1 MAKVSI
7 RVPKKKSSSKTV
19 RELSSGTK
27 KSKKTR
33 RVSVP
38 GRFKKLPT
46 KLQKSYH
53 LPLPD
58 SKVGNILSKKVN
70 IFPSFIKNS
79 LIELRQVN
87 WPDRKTTIKLSFAV
101 VIFATVF
108 GTIVALL
115 DFGLDKIFKEVIL
128 KK

>member
-1 MAKVSI
+1 MVKVNL
-7 RVPKKKSSSKTV
+7 RVPKKKSSPKTV
-19 RELSSGTK
+19 RELSTGTK
-27 KSKKTR
+27 KTKRIR

-38 GRFKKLPT
+38 GKLKKLPT

-58 SKVGNILSKKVN
+58 SKAGNILSKKVN
-70 IFPSFIKNS
+70 LYPSFIKNS

-87 WPDRKTTIKLSFAV
+87 WPDRRTTIKLSFAV
-101 VIFATVF
+101 IIFATVF